1 MKRIVLCFLI
11 VLVACERKS
20 EIQKLD
26 SMVDALILAE
36 INQFNPNLWD
46 QIESRFYHSIGEPLW
61 IEKNKFALLHNF
73 MYSHHINGYPDS
85 FEMNDLDSNL
95 IYELDKIG
103 LTGNDEAGHVFI
115 HSVIAKNVNAFRF
128 SGNMREESP
137 MIFSYA
143 MVDPDSISLSF
154 TLMDF
159 SLYNEISVKEIERD
173 GTYKLTVLFYFSE
186 LLNRKN

>member
-1 MKRIVLCFLI
+1 MKRIVFCILI

-36 INQFNPNLWD
+36 VNQFNPNLWE
-46 QIESRFYHSIGEPLW
+46 QIENRLYNSIGEPLW
-61 IEKNKFALLHNF
+61 IEKNKFALLHDF
-73 MYSHHINGYPDS
+73 MYSHHVNGYPDS
-85 FEMNDLDSNL
+85 FEMYDSDSNL

-115 HSVIAKNVNAFRF
+115 HTAIAKNVNALRF
-128 SGNMREESP
+128 NGNMREESP
-137 MIFSYA
+137 MIYSYTK
-143 MVDPDSISLSF
+143 VDPDSISLSF
-154 TLMDF
+154 KLMDF
-159 SLYNEISVKEIERD
+159 SLYKVISEKELERD

-186 LLNRKN
+186 LLKRKN